1 MERETHS
8 NSQAVKMS
16 NKKIL
21 IVDDEELMR
30 ITLRDSLIK
39 EGYEVTVACEGEEG
53 WKKFKEVYPAL
64 ILADLKMPGIDGVAL
79 LEKIKGISPETMVIM
94 MTGYG
99 TIESAVQ
106 AMKLGAYDYI
116 TKPFLPEDMVLL
128 VKRAVEVYDLRE
140 ENRLLREK
148 LKGRYKLEGLVGKN
162 EKMQEVYQLIT
173 TVAKTTATVL
183 VYGETGTGKEL
194 VAEAIH
200 NLSPR
205 KDKPLIKVSCIALSE
220 TLLESELFGHEKGA
234 FTDAISRKIG
244 RFEMADGGTLFIDDV
259 DEIKPEAQVKLL
271 RVLQERKFERVG
283 GTETLQVDVRL
294 IAAAKRDLLEL
305 VREGKFREDFYYRLN
320 VIPMYMP
327 PLRERKDDIP
337 LLVRHFIEKYKGE
350 SKKEISPQA
359 LQLLVWYDWPGNIRE
374 LENVIERVI
383 ALSDREEI
391 LPKDLPSF
399 LKTEEKEGKTKTIQE
414 VVEESEK
421 SHLLKVLIQTKGRK
435 KDAAKIL
442 GITPKTLWQ
451 KLKEYKIEK

>member
-1 MERETHS
+1 MT
-8 NSQAVKMS
+8 

-30 ITLRDSLIK
+30 ITLQDSLTK
-39 EGYEVTVACEGEEG
+39 EGYEVSVASDGEEG

-64 ILADLKMPGIDGVAL
+64 ILSDLKMPVIDGITL
-79 LEKIKGISPETMVIM
+79 LEKVKGISPETMMIM

-116 TKPFLPEDMVLL
+116 TKPFLPEDMILL
-128 VKRAVEVYDLRE
+128 VKRALEVYNLRE
-140 ENRLLREK
+140 ENKFLRQK
-148 LKGRYKLEGLVGKN
+148 LKERTKLEGLIGKN

-205 KDKPLIKVSCIALSE
+205 KDKPLIKVSCSALSE

-234 FTDAISRKIG
+234 FTDAVSRKIG
-244 RFEMADGGTLFIDDV
+244 RFEMADKGSLFLDDV
-259 DEIKPEAQVKLL
+259 DDIKPEVQVKLL

-283 GTETLQVDVRL
+283 GTETLQVDVHL
-294 IAAAKRDLLEL
+294 IAAAKRDLLDL
-305 VREGKFREDFYYRLN
+305 IKEGKFREDLYYRLN

-337 LLVRHFIEKYKGE
+337 LLVNHFIEKYAGKN
-350 SKKEISPQA
+350 KKEISPEA
-359 LQLLVWYDWPGNIRE
+359 LQLLIWYDWPGNIRE
-374 LENVIERVI
+374 LENVIERAI
-383 ALSDREEI
+383 TLSDKKEI
-391 LPKDLPSF
+391 TPADLPPF
-399 LKTEEKEGKTKTIQE
+399 LKKETPNIETKTIQK

-421 SHLLKVLIQTKGRK
+421 EHILKVLSQTKGHK
-435 KDAAKIL
+435 KEAAKIL

-451 KLKEYKIEK
+451 KIKEYGIE